1 MSQKGLA
8 DRAGTCQS
16 VVARIEGGKVSPTWH
31 TLTRLLEALGQELR
45 ATVEVT
51 PVLDPQELDDTPR
64 ILRLSPED
72 RLREVEELSLFLAEA
87 RRV

>member
-1 MSQKGLA
+1 M
-8 DRAGTCQS
+8 
-16 VVARIEGGKVSPTWH
+16 SPTWQ
-31 TLTRLLEALGQELR
+31 TLSRLLGALGQELR
-45 ATVEVT
+45 TTVEVA

-72 RLREVEELSLFLAEA
+72 RLLEVERLSLFLAEA